1 MEEVPLIK
9 LAIILLLSSKY
20 LIIFLVLTLY
30 ELFKNNKWE
39 LTLFVCFYQRKKT
52 FIKKEK
58 WFRNEFIGELRLSGE
73 FSQ

>member
-30 ELFKNNKWE
+30 EFFKNNKWE
-39 LTLFVCFYQRKKT
+39 LTLFVCFYQRKKHSL
-52 FIKKEK
+52 KRKNGLGMNLLE
-58 WFRNEFIGELRLSGE
+58 N
-73 FSQ
+73 